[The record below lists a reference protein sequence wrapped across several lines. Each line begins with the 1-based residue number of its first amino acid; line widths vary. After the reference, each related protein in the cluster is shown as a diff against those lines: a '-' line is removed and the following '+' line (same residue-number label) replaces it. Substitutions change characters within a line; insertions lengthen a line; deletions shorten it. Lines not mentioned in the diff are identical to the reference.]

1 MQEEIDP
8 SELSTRHSLD
18 TRECQW
24 VGDLRSQGNAG
35 ASFHNISR

>member
-24 VGDLRSQGNAG
+24 VCYLHSQGNAG